1 MIARPAPEIWEAAL
15 GQLQLEVSKP
25 NFSTWLSKTV
35 GMECRDHRFVVGVPN
50 TFIAEYLE
58 KNQRSLIEK
67 ALTGILRDDVKVEFR
82 VSASAEKPGAARTNL
97 PLFNPRYTFDTFV
110 VGNSNNLAYAAAAKV
125 VENPGLAFNP
135 LFLYSAAGLGK
146 THLLH
151 AIGTRAALNHMA
163 VLYVSAEQY
172 TNELVTAIR
181 EKSTDEFRK
190 KFRNVDMLLVD
201 DVQFFAG
208 KEQIEENFFYTF
220 NELHSS
226 NRQIVVAGDQAP
238 QSITAMKERLR
249 SRLEWGLV
257 ADLQPPDF
265 DTRMGILQNKAERD
279 AITIKPDV
287 LEYIALQ
294 VKENIRALEGSL
306 NRVVA
311 YSKLLNTEV
320 TPEIAARALTD
331 IASKEPK
338 LAPITPH
345 LITETVAGTYQ
356 LTLSNLR
363 GRRRDEVT
371 AQARQ
376 ICMYLMRQETECSL
390 SEIGRELGDR
400 SPATIS
406 YAYEK
411 MSDAIN
417 NDPHLKRQ
425 VFNIQQKLYSARS
438 TRSGS

>member
-82 VSASAEKPGAARTNL
+82 VSASTEKPGAARTNL

-151 AIGTRAALNHMA
+151 AIGNRAALNHLA

-356 LTLSNLR
+356 LTLSDLR

>member
-151 AIGTRAALNHMA
+151 AIGNRAALNHMA

-338 LAPITPH
+338 LAPITPY

-356 LTLSNLR
+356 LTLSDLR
-363 GRRRDEVT
+363 VRRRDEVT

>member
-151 AIGTRAALNHMA
+151 AIGNRAALNHLA

-338 LAPITPH
+338 LAPITPY

-356 LTLSNLR
+356 LTLSDLR

>member
-1 MIARPAPEIWEAAL
+1 MISRPAPEIWEAVL

-25 NFSTWLSKTV
+25 NFRTWLSKTV
-35 GMECRDHRFVVGVPN
+35 GLESQDKRFTVGVPN
-50 TFIAEYLE
+50 TFVAEYLE

-82 VSASAEKPGAARTNL
+82 VAASSEKPGLSRTNL

-151 AIGTRAALNHMA
+151 AIGNRAVMNHLA

-190 KFRNVDMLLVD
+190 KFRNCDMLLVD

-226 NRQIVVAGDQAP
+226 NRQIVVASDQSP
-238 QSITAMKERLR
+238 KSIPLMKERLR
-249 SRLEWGLV
+249 SRFEWGLV

-265 DTRMGILQNKAERD
+265 ETRLGILQHKADRD
-279 AITIKPDV
+279 EITISPDV

-311 YSKLLNTEV
+311 YSKLLSTAV
-320 TPEIAARALTD
+320 TPDIAARALCD
-331 IASKEPK
+331 IANKEPQ
-338 LAPITPH
+338 LAPISPH
-345 LITETVAGTYQ
+345 LITETVAGTFQ
-356 LTLSNLR
+356 LTLNDLR
-363 GRRRDEVT
+363 GRRRDEATV
-371 AQARQ
+371 QARQ
-376 ICMYLMRQETECSL
+376 MCMYLMRQETECSL

-411 MSDAIN
+411 MSNAIN
-417 NDPHLKRQ
+417 NDQHLKRQ
-425 VFNIQQKLYSARS
+425 VFNIQQKLYSARN
-438 TRSGS
+438 GS

>member
-15 GQLQLEVSKP
+15 GQLQLEVSKA
-25 NFSTWLSKTV
+25 NYRTWLSKTI
-35 GMECRDHRFVVGVPN
+35 GLDCQDKHFVIGVPN
-50 TFIAEYLE
+50 TFVAEYLE

-67 ALTGILRDDVKVEFR
+67 ALTGILREDVKVEFR
-82 VSASAEKPGAARTNL
+82 VAASAEKPSLARTNL

-135 LFLYSAAGLGK
+135 LFLYGGAGLGK
-146 THLLH
+146 THLLQ
-151 AIGTRAALNHMA
+151 AIGNKAAINHLA

-208 KEQIEENFFYTF
+208 KEQTEENFFYTF
-220 NELHSS
+220 NELHSN
-226 NRQIVVAGDQAP
+226 NRQIVVASDQP
-238 QSITAMKERLR
+238 PKSIPLMKERLR
-249 SRLEWGLV
+249 SRFEWGLV
-257 ADLQPPDF
+257 ADLQQPDF
-265 DTRMGILQNKAERD
+265 ETRLGILQNKAQRD
-279 AITIKPDV
+279 GININHDV
-287 LEYIALQ
+287 LEFIALQ
-294 VKENIRALEGSL
+294 IKENIRALEGSL

-311 YSKLLNTEV
+311 YSKLLKTAV
-320 TPEIAARALTD
+320 TPDIAARALEA
-331 IASKEPK
+331 ISSKEPK
-338 LAPITPH
+338 LVPITPH
-345 LITETVAGTYQ
+345 LITETVAGIFQ
-356 LTLSNLR
+356 LTLADLR

-371 AQARQ
+371 VFARQ
-376 ICMYLMRQETECSL
+376 MCMYLMRSETECSL

-406 YAYEK
+406 YANEK
-411 MSDAIN
+411 MSNAIN

-425 VFNIQQKLYSARS
+425 VFNIQQKIYSARS
-438 TRSGS
+438 SG

>member
-25 NFSTWLSKTV
+25 NFRTWLSKTV
-35 GMECRDHRFVVGVPN
+35 GLECQDKHFVVGVPN
-50 TFIAEYLE
+50 TFVAEYLE

-82 VSASAEKPGAARTNL
+82 VAASAEKPGLSRTNL
-97 PLFNPRYTFDTFV
+97 PLFNPRYTFETVV

-151 AIGTRAALNHMA
+151 AIGNRAALNHLA

-190 KFRNVDMLLVD
+190 KFRNCDMLLVD

-226 NRQIVVAGDQAP
+226 NRQIVVASDQSP
-238 QSITAMKERLR
+238 KSIPLIKERLR
-249 SRLEWGLV
+249 SRFEWGLV
-257 ADLQPPDF
+257 ADLQQPDF
-265 DTRMGILQNKAERD
+265 DTRLGILQHKAQRD
-279 AITIKPDV
+279 EISISPDV

-311 YSKLLNTEV
+311 YSKLLNTAA
-320 TPEIAARALTD
+320 TSDIAARALCD
-331 IASKEPK
+331 IASKEPQ

-345 LITETVAGTYQ
+345 LITETVAGTFQ
-356 LTLSNLR
+356 LTLSDLR
-363 GRRRDEVT
+363 GRRRDEATV
-371 AQARQ
+371 QARQ

-411 MSDAIN
+411 MSNAIN

-425 VFNIQQKLYSARS
+425 VFNIQQKLYS

>member
-356 LTLSNLR
+356 LTLSDLR

>member
-338 LAPITPH
+338 LAPITPY

>member
-151 AIGTRAALNHMA
+151 AIGNRAALNHLA

-356 LTLSNLR
+356 LTLSDLR

>member
-15 GQLQLEVSKP
+15 GQLQLEVSKA
-25 NFSTWLSKTV
+25 NYRTWLSKTI
-35 GMECRDHRFVVGVPN
+35 GLDCQDKHFVIGVPN
-50 TFIAEYLE
+50 TFVAEYLE

-67 ALTGILRDDVKVEFR
+67 ALTGILREDVKVEFR
-82 VSASAEKPGAARTNL
+82 VAASAEKPSLARTNL

-125 VENPGLAFNP
+125 VENPGMAFNP
-135 LFLYSAAGLGK
+135 LFLYGGAGLGK
-146 THLLH
+146 THLLQ
-151 AIGTRAALNHMA
+151 AIGNKAAINHLA

-208 KEQIEENFFYTF
+208 KEQTEENFFYTF
-220 NELHSS
+220 NELHSN
-226 NRQIVVAGDQAP
+226 NRQIVVASDQP
-238 QSITAMKERLR
+238 PKSIPLMKERLR
-249 SRLEWGLV
+249 SRFEWGLV

-265 DTRMGILQNKAERD
+265 GTRLGILQNKAHRD
-279 AITIKPDV
+279 GININHDV
-287 LEYIALQ
+287 LEFIALQ
-294 VKENIRALEGSL
+294 IKESIRALEGSL

-311 YSKLLNTEV
+311 YSKLLKTMA
-320 TPEIAARALTD
+320 TPDIAARALED

-345 LITETVAGTYQ
+345 LITETVAGIFQ
-356 LTLSNLR
+356 LTLTDLR
-363 GRRRDEVT
+363 GRRRDEATVF
-371 AQARQ
+371 ARQ
-376 ICMYLMRQETECSL
+376 MCMYLMRQETECSL

-406 YAYEK
+406 YANEK
-411 MSDAIN
+411 MSNAIN

-425 VFNIQQKLYSARS
+425 VFNIQQKIYSARS
-438 TRSGS
+438 SG

>member
-151 AIGTRAALNHMA
+151 AIGNRAALNHLA

-249 SRLEWGLV
+249 SRFEWGLV

-265 DTRMGILQNKAERD
+265 DTRMGILQNKAGRD

-356 LTLSNLR
+356 LTLSDLR

-438 TRSGS
+438 ARSGS

>member
-151 AIGTRAALNHMA
+151 AIGNRAALNHMA

>member
-1 MIARPAPEIWEAAL
+1 MITRTAPEIWEAAL

-25 NFSTWLSKTV
+25 NFRTWLSKTI
-35 GMECRDHRFVVGVPN
+35 GMERRDSRFVVGVPN
-50 TFIAEYLE
+50 TFVAEYLE

-67 ALTGILRDDVKVEFR
+67 ALTGVLRDEVKVEFR
-82 VSASAEKPGAARTNL
+82 VAASAEKPSASHSNL

-110 VGNSNNLAYAAAAKV
+110 VGNSNNLACAAAAKV

-135 LFLYSAAGLGK
+135 LFLYSGAGLGK

-151 AIGTRAALNHMA
+151 AIGNRAAMNHLTA
-163 VLYVSAEQY
+163 LYVSAEQY

-181 EKSTDEFRK
+181 EKSTDEFRQ

-226 NRQIVVAGDQAP
+226 NRQIVVASDQSP
-238 QSITAMKERLR
+238 KSIPLMKERLR
-249 SRLEWGLV
+249 SRFEWGLV

-265 DTRMGILQNKAERD
+265 ATRLGIQQHKAQRD
-279 AITIKPDV
+279 EITINPDV

-311 YSKLLNTEV
+311 YSKLLNTAV
-320 TPEIAARALTD
+320 TPDIAARALTD

-345 LITETVAGTYQ
+345 LITETVAGTFQ
-356 LTLSNLR
+356 LTLTDLR
-363 GRRRDEVT
+363 GRRRDEATVL
-371 AQARQ
+371 ARQ
-376 ICMYLMRQETECSL
+376 MCMYLMRQETECSL

-411 MSDAIN
+411 MSNAIN

-425 VFNIQQKLYSARS
+425 IFNIQQKLYSARNQ
-438 TRSGS
+438 TN